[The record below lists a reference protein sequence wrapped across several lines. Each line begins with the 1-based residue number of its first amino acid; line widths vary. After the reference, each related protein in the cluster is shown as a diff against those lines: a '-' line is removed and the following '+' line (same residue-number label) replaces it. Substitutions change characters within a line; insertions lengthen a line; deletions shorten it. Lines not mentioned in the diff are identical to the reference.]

1 MSVLRAYL
9 GGKQARAARDN
20 AMGVMAGLPSEA
32 QAQAGTTDVMRIAG
46 KALGLNENQQNA
58 ALKDYLATG
67 GQNIDPATRAWC
79 ADFVNATLG
88 QAGIKGTGSGMARS
102 FLDWGQEVD
111 QPQVGDVAVFTR
123 GDPSGPYGHVGFFAG
138 YNPDGTIKLLGG
150 NQGDAVSY
158 ASYSPDDLL
167 GFRRASNPMS
177 TIAGM

>member
-1 MSVLRAYL
+1 MSVLGAYL

-20 AMGVMAGLPSEA
+20 ALGMVA
-32 QAQAGTTDVMRIAG
+32 QSPQGRQAGTADVMRIAG
-46 KALGLNENQQNA
+46 KALGLNENQQNE

-88 QAGIKGTGSGMARS
+88 QAGMKGTGSGMARS
-102 FLDWGQEVD
+102 FLNWGQEVT

-123 GDPSGPYGHVGFFAG
+123 GDPNGPYGHVGFFAG

-150 NQGDAVSY
+150 NQGDSVSY

-167 GFRRASNPMS
+167 GFRRANPMQ
-177 TIAGM
+177 TYAGM